1 MLNASDWSKIAGVFQ
16 PIANDGSEERLQVAR
31 AVALI
36 ESVVSAQAG
45 TADDQPQYKGAFRN
59 TRQLD
64 CVAESAN
71 TTAMLMLLQDEGL
84 LRLHTIRYPRHRGF
98 IQGLF
103 PHNTAVIQEISSGD
117 RYAVDSFY
125 HASGMRPEIVP
136 LQQWLA
142 GFKLNS

>member
-1 MLNASDWSKIAGVFQ
+1 MLI
-16 PIANDGSEERLQVAR
+16 
-31 AVALI
+31 
-36 ESVVSAQAG
+36 
-45 TADDQPQYKGAFRN
+45 
-59 TRQLD
+59 
-64 CVAESAN
+64 
-71 TTAMLMLLQDEGL
+71 LLRDKGL
-84 LRLHTIRYPRHRGF
+84 LRLHVIRYPQHRGF

-125 HASGMRPEIVP
+125 HASGERPEIVP